1 MRTARTLL
9 TVSAVVMT
17 CSFIGGLYGLRIG
30 TNGNLIRM
38 APLNDHVRQAYQV
51 TRHIER
57 RFADTVD
64 WESAMYEGAIPTM
77 LSSLDPH
84 SAFLNPRAFSKMREQ
99 ERGSYAGVGIQLVTF
114 GSDTIVDFPFPDS
127 PAHEAGILP
136 NDTIEMVSGQPVGGM
151 DLDQIANQIK
161 GVPGT
166 NVQLSLSREGLDQW
180 IEVELVRRVIV
191 RPTIPIRL
199 VFEDGTGYLR
209 MNSFG
214 EKTADELEEALQ
226 EMQEQGMTGLLLDL
240 RENKGGLLSAGVRVA
255 STFLERGESVVS
267 HRGRASKERS
277 YQSRAEDPNLD
288 FPIVV
293 LVNCNSASAS
303 EIVAGAFQD
312 HDRAL
317 IAGTNTFGKGLV
329 QSVFSL
335 PESTGMVLSTARYYS
350 PSGRLIQRP
359 YNNVDAREYFT
370 EPCSGQYSQQ
380 QGPVRLT
387 DSGRKVYELGGIAP
401 DVHIGEPRRSRFE
414 RIVEQQRAVE
424 RFVSRIRAE
433 GYTMLRGES
442 PSPGMLSL
450 LLDFISDLGISVSS
464 ASAGGERQFL
474 MRTLATHLHTSY
486 FDYDEGLRIRATYD
500 PVVLRARSLLGQAAR
515 LMNGTDGAA
524 S

>member
-9 TVSAVVMT
+9 TVSAIVMT
-17 CSFIGGLYGLRIG
+17 CSLVGGLYGLRIG

-38 APLNDHVRQAYQV
+38 APLNDQVRQAYQV
-51 TRHIER
+51 TRLIER
-57 RFADTVD
+57 RFADAVD
-64 WESAMYEGAIPTM
+64 WETAMYEGAIPTM

-84 SAFLNPRAFSKMREQ
+84 SAFLHPQAFSRMREQ
-99 ERGSYAGVGIQLVTF
+99 ERGSYAGVGIQLVSF
-114 GSDTIVDFPFPDS
+114 RGDTIVDFPFPES

-136 NDTIEMVSGQPVGGM
+136 NDRIEMVGGLAVGGM
-151 DLDQIANQIK
+151 DLDQIAKLIK

-166 NVQLSLSREGLDQW
+166 KVQLSLSREGLDQW
-180 IEVELVRRVIV
+180 IEVELARRVIV

-199 VFEDGTGYLR
+199 VFDDGTGYLR
-209 MNSFG
+209 MSSFG
-214 EKTADELEEALQ
+214 EKTADELDEALE
-226 EMQEQGMTGLLLDL
+226 EMREQGMTGLLLDL

-255 STFLERGESVVS
+255 SKFLERGQSVVS

-277 YQSRAEDPNLD
+277 YQSRTVDPNLD

-370 EPCSGQYSQQ
+370 EPCSGRYSQQ

-401 DVHIGEPRRSRFE
+401 DVHIGEPRASLFRRVVE
-414 RIVEQQRAVE
+414 RQRAVE
-424 RFVSRIRAE
+424 RFVSRLRAE
-433 GYTMLRGES
+433 GYTLLRGES
-442 PSPGMLSL
+442 PSPRMLAR
-450 LLDFISDLGISVSS
+450 LLDFMADLGIVSRS
-464 ASAGGERQFL
+464 ASAGAERQYL
-474 MRTLATHLHTSY
+474 MRALATHLHTSY

-515 LMNGTDGAA
+515 LMNGATGAA

>member
-17 CSFIGGLYGLRIG
+17 CSLVGGLYGLRIG

-38 APLNDHVRQAYQV
+38 APLNNQVRQAYQV
-51 TRHIER
+51 TRLIER
-57 RFADTVD
+57 RFADAVD
-64 WESAMYEGAIPTM
+64 WETAMYEGAIPTM

-84 SAFLNPRAFSKMREQ
+84 SAFLHPQAFSRMREQ
-99 ERGSYAGVGIQLVTF
+99 ERGSYAGVGIQLVSF
-114 GSDTIVDFPFPDS
+114 RGDTIVDFPFPES

-136 NDTIEMVSGQPVGGM
+136 NDRIEMVGGLAVGGM
-151 DLDQIANQIK
+151 DLDQIAKQIK

-180 IEVELVRRVIV
+180 IEVDLARQVIV
-191 RPTIPIRL
+191 RPTIPIRF
-199 VFEDGTGYLR
+199 VFEDGTAYLR
-209 MNSFG
+209 MSSFG
-214 EKTADELEEALQ
+214 EKTADELDAALEE
-226 EMQEQGMTGLLLDL
+226 MREQGMTGLLLDL
-240 RENKGGLLSAGVRVA
+240 RDNKGGLLSAGVRVA
-255 STFLERGESVVS
+255 SKFLERGQSVVS

-277 YQSRAEDPNLD
+277 YQSRTVDPNLD

-370 EPCSGQYSQQ
+370 EPCSGRYSQQ

-401 DVHIGEPRRSRFE
+401 DVHIGEPRASLFRRVVE
-414 RIVEQQRAVE
+414 RQRAVE
-424 RFVSRIRAE
+424 RFVSRLRAE

-442 PSPGMLSL
+442 PSPRMLAR
-450 LLDFISDLGISVSS
+450 LLDFMADLGIVSRS
-464 ASAGGERQFL
+464 ASAGAERQYL
-474 MRTLATHLHTSY
+474 MRALATHLHTSY

-515 LMNGTDGAA
+515 LMNGANGAA

>member
-17 CSFIGGLYGLRIG
+17 CSLVGGLYGLRIG

-38 APLNDHVRQAYQV
+38 APLNNQVRQAYQV
-51 TRHIER
+51 TRLIER
-57 RFADTVD
+57 RFADAVD
-64 WESAMYEGAIPTM
+64 WETAMYEGAIPTM

-84 SAFLNPRAFSKMREQ
+84 SAFLHPQAFSRMREQ
-99 ERGSYAGVGIQLVTF
+99 ERGSYAGVGIQLVSF
-114 GSDTIVDFPFPDS
+114 RGDTIVDFPFPES

-136 NDTIEMVSGQPVGGM
+136 NDRIEMVGGLAVGGM
-151 DLDQIANQIK
+151 DLDQIAKQIK

-180 IEVELVRRVIV
+180 IEVDLARQVIV
-191 RPTIPIRL
+191 RPTIPIRF
-199 VFEDGTGYLR
+199 VFEDGTAYLR
-209 MNSFG
+209 MSSFG
-214 EKTADELEEALQ
+214 EKTADELDAALEE
-226 EMQEQGMTGLLLDL
+226 MREQGMTGLLLDL
-240 RENKGGLLSAGVRVA
+240 RDNKGGLLSAGVRVA
-255 STFLERGESVVS
+255 SKFLERGQSVVS

-277 YQSRAEDPNLD
+277 YQSRTVDPNLD

-359 YNNVDAREYFT
+359 YNNFDAREYFT
-370 EPCSGQYSQQ
+370 EPCSGRYSQQ

-401 DVHIGEPRRSRFE
+401 DVHIGEPRASLFRRVVE
-414 RIVEQQRAVE
+414 RQRAVE
-424 RFVSRIRAE
+424 RFVSRLRAE

-442 PSPGMLSL
+442 PSPRMLAR
-450 LLDFISDLGISVSS
+450 LLDFMADLGIVSRS
-464 ASAGGERQFL
+464 ASAGAERQYL
-474 MRTLATHLHTSY
+474 MRALATHLHTSY

-515 LMNGTDGAA
+515 LMNGATGAA

>member
-17 CSFIGGLYGLRIG
+17 CSLVGGLYGLRIG

-38 APLNDHVRQAYQV
+38 APLNNQVRQAYQV
-51 TRHIER
+51 TRLIER
-57 RFADTVD
+57 RFADAVD
-64 WESAMYEGAIPTM
+64 WETAMYEGAIPTM

-84 SAFLNPRAFSKMREQ
+84 SAFLHPQAFSRMREQ
-99 ERGSYAGVGIQLVTF
+99 ERGSYAGVGIQLVSF
-114 GSDTIVDFPFPDS
+114 RGDTIVDFPFPES

-136 NDTIEMVSGQPVGGM
+136 NDRIEMVGGLAVGGM
-151 DLDQIANQIK
+151 DLDQIAKQIK

-180 IEVELVRRVIV
+180 IEVDLARQVIV
-191 RPTIPIRL
+191 RPTIPIRF
-199 VFEDGTGYLR
+199 VFEDGTAYLR
-209 MNSFG
+209 MSSFG
-214 EKTADELEEALQ
+214 EKTADELDAALEE
-226 EMQEQGMTGLLLDL
+226 MREQGMTGLLLDL
-240 RENKGGLLSAGVRVA
+240 RDNKGGLLSAGVRVA
-255 STFLERGESVVS
+255 SKFLERGQSVVS

-277 YQSRAEDPNLD
+277 YQSRTVDPNLD

-370 EPCSGQYSQQ
+370 EPCSGRYSQQ

-401 DVHIGEPRRSRFE
+401 DVHIGEPRASLFRRVVE
-414 RIVEQQRAVE
+414 RQRAVE
-424 RFVSRIRAE
+424 RFVSRLRAE

-442 PSPGMLSL
+442 PSPRMLAR
-450 LLDFISDLGISVSS
+450 LLDFMADLGIVSRS
-464 ASAGGERQFL
+464 ASAGAERQYL
-474 MRTLATHLHTSY
+474 MRALATHLHTSY

-515 LMNGTDGAA
+515 LMNGATGAA